1 MILCELHDFGAL
13 ALSVGFLLVLDERS
27 SMNMTTPLVSQPAN
41 AIGGVGFVT
50 REQRE
55 IIKIDGTITTVPAGT
70 KIYISR
76 PGTLYQGSDIGGP
89 RAKGVYVLVGLR
101 SPVARYA
108 TGYMALSN
116 IANPANIQAR
126 VPAGAAAQQS
136 FITRLQASVG
146 EGFKLLS
153 VAPMSSQAPDVIAQ
167 INQQTCQFEIKGR
180 NNQAAHI
187 TFFDR
192 SIRRGNRDPML
203 DDVAR
208 ALMGSNVDSFE
219 QMIDIYRKKN
229 TAVGFPGDKG
239 APPSG
244 KLPPE
249 FRVHDNP
256 ALFERVR
263 AHLLAHFNEA
273 GDNYFAVLNRDD
285 GKASIFWTGTGPNPL
300 EAPDFPQLT
309 MVLLDTYGGAYKGA
323 MRVALKVRL
332 DPSVQ
337 GLQI

>member
-1 MILCELHDFGAL
+1 MNLFELHDFSVHAQL
-13 ALSVGFLLVLDERS
+13 AGFALVLHERT
-27 SMNMTTPLVSQPAN
+27 NLQMTTPLASQPAN
-41 AIGGVGFVT
+41 AIGGTGFVT

-55 IIKIDGTITTVPAGT
+55 IIKMDGSVATVPAGT
-70 KIYISR
+70 KLYVTR
-76 PGTLYQGSDIGGP
+76 PGTLYQGSEIGGP
-89 RAKGVYVLVGLR
+89 RAKGVYVLVGLK

-116 IANPANIQAR
+116 IANPANTQQR
-126 VPAGAAAQQS
+126 VSAGASAQNA
-136 FITRLQASVG
+136 FVERLQASVG
-146 EGFKLLS
+146 PGFKLIS
-153 VAPMSSQAPDVIAQ
+153 VAPMSSQAPDVIAE
-167 INQQTCQFEIKGR
+167 INGQSCQFEIKGR

-219 QMIDIYRKKN
+219 KMIDVYRKKN
-229 TAVGFPGDKG
+229 KAVGFPGDKG

-256 ALFERVR
+256 ELFARVR
-263 AHLLAHFNEA
+263 SYLLSHFAEA
-273 GDNYFAVLNRDD
+273 GDNYFSVVNRDD
-285 GKASIFWTGTGPNPL
+285 HTSSIFWTGVGANPL
-300 EAPDFPQLT
+300 KAPPFPALN
-309 MVLLDTYGGAYKGA
+309 MVVLDTYGGAYKGA

-332 DPSVQ
+332 DPSAQ
-337 GLQI
+337 GLQV